1 MAAFITID
9 PARLISPDSSHSRT
23 YTPRSISCTPPHLY
37 MADHVR
43 KAAVQLHRVSSNTS
57 RQAVSSIKT
66 DSTLDSCEIPTRFGK
81 PVNLPSF
88 VKSNPHLKNKE
99 LSMGQKQYL
108 WGIARIYSMS
118 HMKSQV
124 SKTNK
129 KLTNNNSN
137 VKSVL
142 HFSRCSSSI
151 RPY

>member
-1 MAAFITID
+1 
-9 PARLISPDSSHSRT
+9 
-23 YTPRSISCTPPHLY
+23 

-66 DSTLDSCEIPTRFGK
+66 DSTLDSSEIPTRFGK

-124 SKTNK
+124 SKTNN

-142 HFSRCSSSI
+142 HFPRCSSSI

>member
-1 MAAFITID
+1 MAAFITIEA
-9 PARLISPDSSHSRT
+9 ARLISPDSSHSRT

>member
-1 MAAFITID
+1 MAAFITIEA
-9 PARLISPDSSHSRT
+9 ARLISSDSSHSRT

-66 DSTLDSCEIPTRFGK
+66 DLTLDSSEIPTRFGK

-129 KLTNNNSN
+129 KLRNNNSN

>member
-66 DSTLDSCEIPTRFGK
+66 DSTLDSSEIPTRFGK

>member
-1 MAAFITID
+1 
-9 PARLISPDSSHSRT
+9 
-23 YTPRSISCTPPHLY
+23 

-66 DSTLDSCEIPTRFGK
+66 DSTLDSSEIPTRFGK